1 MPSFSLVRRFG
12 KQHKA
17 TIHSPVSSGLVE
29 QHVGHTVVIRGQSQ
43 AGNGFSSFPTLNSY
57 GLSSGPVTLSPHVEG
72 LSIRNIN
79 APVMSNNQV
88 NINHYY
94 GSRANL
100 DDSNF
105 AVLRVGDIHLEEEIG
120 SYLDE
125 NNVWMT
131 RYKGKIM
138 ASSTPNISIW
148 SYRGERAV
156 EALEKAY
163 QKYASLPRYI

>member
-1 MPSFSLVRRFG
+1 
-12 KQHKA
+12 
-17 TIHSPVSSGLVE
+17 
-29 QHVGHTVVIRGQSQ
+29 
-43 AGNGFSSFPTLNSY
+43 
-57 GLSSGPVTLSPHVEG
+57 
-72 LSIRNIN
+72 
-79 APVMSNNQV
+79 MSNNQV

-94 GSRANL
+94 GLRGNF

-125 NNVWMT
+125 NNVWRT
-131 RYKGKIM
+131 KYKGKIM

-148 SYRGERAV
+148 TYRGERAA

-163 QKYASLPRYI
+163 KKYASLPRHPNILQLYGVCCSPHLTALVFHGTPFFMDRRDYYKSLPSSQWMTHYLKLVRPIPDTHPCC